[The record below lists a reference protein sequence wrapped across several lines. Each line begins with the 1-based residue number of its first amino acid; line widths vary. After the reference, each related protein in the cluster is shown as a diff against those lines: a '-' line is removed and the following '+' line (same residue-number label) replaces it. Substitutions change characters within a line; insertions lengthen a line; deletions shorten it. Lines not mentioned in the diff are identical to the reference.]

1 MSNKKDVID
10 YRHLFVQPFVNDNPI
25 AIQVLGVCSALAVT
39 VQMQT
44 AIVMGLSV
52 ALTTGFSSLFIS
64 AIRNWIPNN
73 VRIIIQ
79 LMIISTF
86 VILIDQL
93 LRAYAFD
100 FSKKLSVYVGLIITN
115 CIVMGRAE
123 AYAMKAPP
131 VASFVDGFAN
141 GMGYALVLVIVSFIR
156 ELFGSG
162 SLLGFEI
169 FKTVKNGG
177 WYEPNGLLLL
187 APSAFFLIG
196 LLIWVVRQIRVDLRE
211 E

>member
-1 MSNKKDVID
+1 MSNKKDAID
-10 YRHLFVQPFVNDNPI
+10 YRRLFVQPFVNDNPI

-131 VASFVDGFAN
+131 VASFIDGFAN
-141 GMGYALVLVIVSFIR
+141 GMGYALVLVIVSFVR

>member
-1 MSNKKDVID
+1 MSNKKDAID
-10 YRHLFVQPFVNDNPI
+10 YRRLFVQPFVNDNPI

-141 GMGYALVLVIVSFIR
+141 GMGYALVLVIVSFVR